1 MTLRTPNPYRSYQSI
16 LDLQRSKE
24 RMSVLQDQITKDKR
38 ITRLSDDPTGAALI
52 MDFQNSIERNK
63 AYIRQG
69 QSASSFLNGTES
81 ALNMLGTQMD
91 RLLELGQQGLSDLT
105 GATGRV
111 AISAEVDVILNTIL
125 DLANTKEQGK
135 YIFAGT
141 NTVLPPGSLPFTFV
155 PTNPTAWTVP
165 NTAATQPAV
174 AYAGNRG
181 NIDLEIS
188 SVVSVTTNLSG
199 AYVFQGDTSLDPDQD
214 IFIAVAQLRDG
225 LATNDSAL
233 IQQAYDNIRALKGR
247 IDVCLSTVGS
257 RQTSIENTGTNL
269 EDFNVALQSI
279 QNTYDGL
286 DYPWT
291 ISQFYAEQTSQQAA
305 LSILSSMGRMNLFD
319 YIG

>member
-24 RMSVLQDQITKDKR
+24 RMAVFQDQITKDKR

-63 AYIRQG
+63 AYVRQG
-69 QSASSFLNGTES
+69 QSASSFLKGTES
-81 ALNMLGTQMD
+81 SLNMLVTQMD

-125 DLANTKEQGK
+125 DIANTKEQGK

-141 NTVLPPGSLPFTFV
+141 NTALPAGTMPFDLV
-155 PTNPTAWTVP
+155 PTNPTLWTVP

-174 AYAGNRG
+174 AYSGNRG
-181 NIDLEIS
+181 NIDLDIS
-188 SVVSVTTNLSG
+188 SVTTVTTNLSG

-225 LATNDSAL
+225 LANNDSDL
-233 IQQAYDNIRALKGR
+233 IRQAYDNIRSLKNR
-247 IDVCLSTVGS
+247 IDVCLTTVGS

-269 EDFNVALQSI
+269 EDFNLALQSI

-291 ISQFYAEQTSQQAA
+291 ISRMYAEQASYEAG
-305 LSILSSMGRMNLFD
+305 LSVLSRMGRMNLFD